1 MKAVIM
7 AGGEGARLRPLT
19 CDRPKP
25 MVPLMDRPIMAYIIE
40 LLSRH
45 GIKEQAVTL
54 QYLPEQIEE
63 YFGDGSSC
71 DVALRY
77 FLEDEPLGTA
87 GSVKNASSFL
97 DETFLVISGDC
108 LTDMDLS
115 EAIAFHR
122 QKKAFVTI
130 VLTPQDNPL
139 EYGVVMVD
147 EQGRIIRFLEK
158 PSWGEVFS
166 DTVNT
171 GIYIIE
177 PEVLDYIPPQKKFD
191 FSKDLFPLLLKEGK
205 ALFGCSLQGYWC
217 DIGSLEQYR
226 QTNYDIL
233 GRKVEVALHAWEKK
247 PGLWIADDVQIDPE
261 ATLVSPL
268 YIGKGCHIGPGAYLG
283 GYTAIGS
290 GSRIAGK
297 ASIKRGIT
305 WSQTIVEENAAVRG
319 GILAGGARLG
329 EGAAIYEG
337 AVIGEKTS
345 VESKAILKPGV
356 KLWPFKRVES
366 GAIVHNNLIWGGQ
379 ARRSLFGSS
388 GIAGEIHSD
397 LALESTLRLGSAFA
411 FLRGGEAPVATGAD
425 SFGPSQL
432 LKKVLE
438 AGLMAG
444 GAEVLDM
451 GTTFAPALR
460 MSINGM
466 KAKGGVYIH
475 SCSRHEG
482 HCVILFFDGDGLRL
496 AHGDERKLE
505 QIHARDDFPRAATE
519 KLGMV
524 KQIPDY
530 NKVYAEA
537 LLENLAVQR
546 IKDFRFSLLL
556 AFPAP
561 HVGNFLIPL
570 FQELE
575 CRLTVVHLPGKKEPV
590 CWQQDELERRKKDF
604 SRSVIREKADLG
616 FWMAPSGEE
625 MLLFDNEGYE
635 ISGEIYQAL
644 LSLLILRGGKAS
656 TLVQPFFAS
665 WVHEELARQNKGRVV
680 RSKTLPRH
688 FQEKLKE
695 TLQGGAPGRKK
706 YRPADFLQ
714 LDAMTALFKI
724 LDCLAREEKSLSILL
739 KEIPGIRLRQRE
751 VFCPWGQKGR
761 VMRRLVQEGP
771 GRAER
776 IELFDGV
783 KFFYPNGWALVLP
796 DPEKPSYR
804 IYGEGY
810 TEEIS
815 ESLTG
820 FLVEKVKNLQD
831 DAIKSDSIK
840 PV

>member
-1 MKAVIM
+1 MQEGDVFLKAVIM

-19 CDRPKP
+19 CGRPKP
-25 MVPLMDRPIMAYIIE
+25 MVPLMDRPIMEYIIE

-63 YFGDGSSC
+63 YFGDGSSF
-71 DVALRY
+71 DVSLHY

-108 LTDMDLS
+108 LTDIDLS
-115 EAIAFHR
+115 EAMAFHR

-147 EQGRIIRFLEK
+147 DEGKIIRFLEK

-177 PEVLDYIPPQKKFD
+177 PEVLDYIPTGKKFD
-191 FSKDLFPLLLKEGK
+191 FSKDLFPLLLKEEK
-205 ALFGCSLQGYWC
+205 ALYGCSLSGYWC
-217 DIGSLEQYR
+217 DIGNLEQYR

-233 GRKVEVALHAWEKK
+233 GKKVKVNLNAWEKK
-247 PGLWIADDVQIDPE
+247 PGLWIADDVQLDPR
-261 ATLVSPL
+261 ANLVSPL
-268 YIGKGCHIGPGAYLG
+268 YIGKGCNIGPDAYLG

-305 WSQTIVEENAAVRG
+305 WSQVIIEENAVVRG
-319 GILAGGARLG
+319 GILAGGAKLDK
-329 EGAAIYEG
+329 GAAIYEG
-337 AVIGEKTS
+337 AVIGDKTV
-345 VESKAILKPGV
+345 VESNALLKPGV

-366 GAIVHNNLIWGGQ
+366 GAVVHNNLIWGGQ
-379 ARRSLFGSS
+379 VRRSLFGSS
-388 GIAGEIHSD
+388 GVEGEIHSD

-411 FLRGGEAPVATGAD
+411 FLMGGGVPVVTGAD

-432 LKKVLE
+432 LKRVLE
-438 AGLMAG
+438 TGLMAG
-444 GAEVLDM
+444 GAEVLDI
-451 GTTFAPALR
+451 GTTFAPTLR
-460 MSINGM
+460 MSINEM
-466 KAKGGVYIH
+466 QAKGGIYVH
-475 SCSRHEG
+475 SCSQHEG
-482 HCVILFFDGDGLRL
+482 HCVILFFDGEGLQL
-496 AHGDERKLE
+496 SHGDERKLE
-505 QIHARDDFPRAATE
+505 QIHSRDDFPRATKE
-519 KLGMV
+519 KLGTI

-530 NKVYAEA
+530 NRAYAGA
-537 LLENLAVQR
+537 LLEDLAVQR
-546 IKDFRFSLLL
+546 IKDFHFSLLL
-556 AFPAP
+556 AIPAS
-561 HVGNFLIPL
+561 HVGSFLIPL

-575 CRLTVVHLPGKKEPV
+575 CRLTVVHLPGKKEPI
-590 CWQQDELERRKKDF
+590 CWQRDELIHLKKDF
-604 SRSVIREKADLG
+604 SRNIVKEKADLG
-616 FWMAPSGEE
+616 LWMSPSGEE
-625 MLLFDNEGYE
+625 MLLFDDEGYE

-665 WVHEELARQNKGRVV
+665 WVHEELARKNKGRVV
-680 RSKTLPRH
+680 RSKTMPRH
-688 FQEKLKE
+688 FQEKLRE
-695 TLQGGAPGRKK
+695 TLQGEDSGKK
-706 YRPADFLQ
+706 RYRPADFLQ

-771 GRAER
+771 GKAER

-804 IYGEGY
+804 IYGEGF

-831 DAIKSDSIK
+831 G
-840 PV
+840 

>member
-1 MKAVIM
+1 LKAVIM

-25 MVPLMDRPIMAYIIE
+25 MVPLMDKPMMEYIIE
-40 LLSRH
+40 LLTRH

-54 QYLPEQIEE
+54 QYLPDQIKD
-63 YFGDGSSC
+63 YFGDGSSF
-71 DVALRY
+71 DVSLHY

-87 GSVKNASSFL
+87 GSVKNAASFL
-97 DETFLVISGDC
+97 NETFLVISGDC
-108 LTDMDLS
+108 LTDIDLS

-122 QKKAFVTI
+122 QKKALVTI

-147 EQGRIIRFLEK
+147 EEGRILRFLEK

-177 PEVLDYIPPQKKFD
+177 PEVLEYIPSGKKFD

-205 ALFGCSLQGYWC
+205 ELFGCSLAGYWC
-217 DIGSLEQYR
+217 DIGNLEQYR
-226 QTNYDIL
+226 RTNYDIL
-233 GRKVEVALHAWEKK
+233 SKKVKVNLNAWEKK
-247 PGLWIADDVQIDPE
+247 PGIWMADDVHLDPG
-261 ATLVSPL
+261 ARLVSPL
-268 YIGKGCHIGPGAYLG
+268 YIGKRSSIGPGAVIG
-283 GYTAIGS
+283 GYTVIGS
-290 GSRIAGK
+290 GSRIDGK
-297 ASIKRGIT
+297 ASIKRGVL
-305 WSQTIVEENAAVRG
+305 WSQVTLGENAVVRG
-319 GILAGGARLG
+319 GILAAGSRLEAGAVV
-329 EGAAIYEG
+329 YEG
-337 AVIGEKTS
+337 AVVGDKTV
-345 VESKAILKPGV
+345 VESGATLKPGV

-366 GAIVHNNLIWGGQ
+366 GAVVHDNLIWGGY
-379 ARRSLFGSS
+379 ARRSLFGSI
-388 GIAGEIHSD
+388 GVQGEIHSD

-411 FLRGGEAPVATGAD
+411 YLLGGEVPVVSGAD
-425 SFGPSQL
+425 FWGPSQL
-432 LKKVLE
+432 LKKVFE
-438 AGLMAG
+438 VGLMAG
-444 GAEVLDM
+444 GAKVLDI
-451 GTTFAPALR
+451 GNTFAPVLR
-460 MSINGM
+460 MSVNEM
-466 KAKGGVYIH
+466 QAQGGVYIH
-475 SCSRHEG
+475 SCSYHEG
-482 HCVILFFDGDGLRL
+482 HCVIRFFDREGLQL

-505 QIHARDDFPRAATE
+505 QIHSRDDFPRATKE
-519 KLGMV
+519 KLGTL

-530 NKVYAEA
+530 NRVYAEA
-537 LLENLAVQR
+537 LLEDLAVQR
-546 IKDFRFSLLL
+546 IKDFHFSILL
-556 AFPAP
+556 AFPAS
-561 HVGNFLIPL
+561 HVATFLIPL

-575 CRLTVVHLPGKKEPV
+575 CRLTVIHPPGKEETF
-590 CWQQDELERRKKDF
+590 CWREGEEFARFKKDF
-604 SRSVIREKADLG
+604 AGSVVKERADLG
-616 FWMAPSGEE
+616 VWMAPSGEE
-625 MLLFDNEGYE
+625 MLLFDNEGNE
-635 ISGEIYQAL
+635 ISGEVYQAL

-665 WVHEELARQNKGRVV
+665 WVHEELAQKNNGTVL

-695 TLQGGAPGRKK
+695 TMQGGDSKDKK
-706 YRPADFLQ
+706 YRPGNFLQ
-714 LDAMTALFKI
+714 LDAMMALFKI
-724 LDCLAREEKSLSILL
+724 LDCLAREEKSLSDLL
-739 KEIPGIRLRQRE
+739 KEIPGIRVRQRE

-771 GRAER
+771 GKAER

-804 IYGEGY
+804 IYGEGF

-831 DAIKSDSIK
+831 DQIR